1 MTNKSRLALTLQ
13 EGRSLIL
20 GDDPETSIIITYVK
34 DRGRNAK
41 ICIEAPRSVSITR
54 DNIKKSPEVA

>member
-1 MTNKSRLALTLQ
+1 MTHKTRLALTLQ
-13 EGRSLIL
+13 EGRSLTL

-41 ICIEAPRSVSITR
+41 ICIEAPKSVSIAR
-54 DNIKKSPEVA
+54 DNIKKTAGA